1 MKFVKAKGIV
11 LKDINFEESSKVLTI
26 LTAEIGKIQALS
38 KNCRRTLSPLSAV
51 SQPLIYSEFVFTKAK
66 DIYSISSASVIE
78 SFFDLTQNVDLTI
91 YSSYLIELVDN
102 FIELEQ
108 KNEDVLRLLLN
119 SLYMLKKGAEPETIC
134 RIFEI
139 KILIFT
145 GFFPQFTQCVK
156 CHKSS
161 LNQIFFSFKNAGVVC
176 PECKEE
182 DDVKISL
189 ETVEKILIIAA
200 TDLKKLSKIKIDKE
214 LNTILKNLMITY
226 IKLVLQKDVRI
237 LDFFRFIK

>member
-11 LKDINFEESSKVLTI
+11 LKDLNFEESSKILTI
-26 LTAEIGKIQALS
+26 LTSELGKIQALS

-51 SQPLIYSEFVFTKAK
+51 SQPLIYSEFVFTKTK

-78 SFFDLTQNVDLTI
+78 SFFDITQNVDLTI

-102 FIELEQ
+102 FIQLEQ

-119 SLYMLKKGAEPETIC
+119 SLYMLKKGADPEVVC

-156 CHKSS
+156 CQRTD
-161 LNQIFFSFKNAGVVC
+161 LERVFFSFKNSGIVC
-176 PECKEE
+176 VNCRNE
-182 DDVKISL
+182 DDIEISFEVVKM
-189 ETVEKILIIAA
+189 ILIIAA
-200 TDLKKLSKIKIDKE
+200 TDLKKLTKIKIG
-214 LNTILKNLMITY
+214 KNLNEALKSLTTTY
-226 IKLVLQKDVRI
+226 IKSVLQREIKI
-237 LDFFRFIK
+237 LDFFKFIK

>member
-1 MKFVKAKGIV
+1 MKFIKARGIV
-11 LKDINFEESSKVLTI
+11 LKDINFEESSKILTI

-38 KNCRRTLSPLSAV
+38 KNCRRTLSPLSAC
-51 SQPLIYSEFVFTKAK
+51 SQPLIYSEFVLTKTK
-66 DIYSISSASVIE
+66 DVYSISSASVIE
-78 SFFDLTQNVDLTI
+78 SFFDLTHDVGLTI

-119 SLYMLKKGAEPETIC
+119 SLYMLKKGADPETIC

-156 CHKSS
+156 CHNSS
-161 LNQIFFSFKNAGVVC
+161 LSQIFFSFKNSGIVC
-176 PECKEE
+176 PDCKEE
-182 DDVKISL
+182 GDVKIDL
-189 ETVEKILIIAA
+189 KTVEKILIIAA
-200 TDLKKLSKIKIDKE
+200 TDLKKLSRIKIDRE
-214 LNTILKNLMITY
+214 LNTILKNLMTTY
-226 IKLVLQKDVRI
+226 IKLVLQKDFKI